1 MTLTLTDVSVSYDGT
16 PAVRGASL
24 ELPDGQVLGVLGP
37 NGSGKSTLVAGIS
50 GLEHLTSGELRVGE
64 ACWDDGRGHAVPPG
78 RRQVGLM
85 TAAGDIFGHLDA
97 LENIVQNPA
106 VGLLFLIPGVDETLR
121 VNGSAQ
127 IRTDAALR
135 EPFGTDGRLPTTV
148 LVVSVQEAFL
158 HCAKALMRS
167 NLWAEDAKSGRG
179 ALPTLGEMLND
190 QLGLTEQVEPQEVMM
205 RRYRDELY

>member
-1 MTLTLTDVSVSYDGT
+1 MIGTSEQLRTLYKAPSERAQRKQLAVLDGHCRRFIALSPFVVLASSGPDGADATPRGGPPGFVHVPDARTL
-16 PAVRGASL
+16 L
-24 ELPDGQVLGVLGP
+24 LPD
-37 NGSGKSTLVAGIS
+37 
-50 GLEHLTSGELRVGE
+50 
-64 ACWDDGRGHAVPPG
+64 WPG
-78 RRQVGLM
+78 NNR
-85 TAAGDIFGHLDA
+85 LDA
-97 LENIVQNPA
+97 FENIVQNPA
-106 VGLLFLIPGVDETLR
+106 VGLLFLVPGVDETLR

>member
-1 MTLTLTDVSVSYDGT
+1 MIGTSEQLRTLYKAPSERAQRKQLAVLDGHCRRFIALSPFVVLASSGPDGADATPRGGPPGFVHVPDARTL
-16 PAVRGASL
+16 L
-24 ELPDGQVLGVLGP
+24 LPD
-37 NGSGKSTLVAGIS
+37 
-50 GLEHLTSGELRVGE
+50 
-64 ACWDDGRGHAVPPG
+64 WPG
-78 RRQVGLM
+78 NNR
-85 TAAGDIFGHLDA
+85 LDA

-205 RRYRDELY
+205 GRYRDELY